1 MPLDGIEIANVSFDR
16 VYNEMS
22 SSSLHQNNFLRI
34 FFIPIF
40 FLWLVVITLFFNRYV
55 HLNVYTKKK
64 ENELVKV
71 IRPVINGCH
80 R

>member
-71 IRPVINGCH
+71 MRPVINGCH

>member
-40 FLWLVVITLFFNRYV
+40 FFWLVVITLFFNRYV

-71 IRPVINGCH
+71 MRPVINGCH